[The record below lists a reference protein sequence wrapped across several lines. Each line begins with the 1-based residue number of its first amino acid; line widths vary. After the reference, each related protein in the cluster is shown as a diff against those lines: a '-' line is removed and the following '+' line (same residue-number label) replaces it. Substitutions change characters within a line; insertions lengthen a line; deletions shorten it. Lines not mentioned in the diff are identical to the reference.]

1 MSKTTKKS
9 AFQSPWVWTIF
20 GMFAIIFTVNYGFIS
35 AALQTSPGLVTEEY
49 YKHGLQ
55 QNKFEK
61 QWQDQAARGWKVA
74 LSVPK
79 PWAINK
85 EVIISI
91 NVQDKYGNP
100 VSDGTAEITAYRP
113 SDSNADITV
122 ELPESDKKGV
132 YQTTISLPL
141 KGAWDINLLFRKGDD
156 KHMMNERIFT
166 QSDQPSKSSRLE
178 TVVDLIRQKS
188 AE

>member
-1 MSKTTKKS
+1 MAKAKEKS
-9 AFQSPWVWTIF
+9 AFKSPWVWAIF
-20 GMFAIIFTVNYGFIS
+20 AMFAVIFTVNYGFIS
-35 AALQTSPGLVTEEY
+35 AALQTSPGLVTEQY
-49 YKHGLQ
+49 YKYGLQ

-61 QWQDQAARGWKVA
+61 QWQEQVARGWKVD

-79 PWAINK
+79 PWEVDK
-85 EVIISI
+85 EVMISVS
-91 NVQDKYGNP
+91 VQDRYGSP
-100 VSDGTAEITAYRP
+100 VSGGIAEITAYRP
-113 SDSNADITV
+113 SDANADITV

-156 KHMMNERIFT
+156 KHMMNERIFA
-166 QSDQPSKSSRLE
+166 QSDKAGKSSRLE